1 MMSTPD
7 RSIRA
12 KWGRAQ
18 SSSLIP
24 PRACNSPLQICRDP
38 PPKKLGQS
46 SGLSCLQALN
56 MVEHCSLLPGTEAAK
71 R

>member
-12 KWGRAQ
+12 KWGPAQ
-18 SSSLIP
+18 QLAYSTSG
-24 PRACNSPLQICRDP
+24 LQFASEICRDP

-46 SGLSCLQALN
+46 SGLSCLQALK
-56 MVEHCSLLPGTEAAK
+56 MVEHCSLLPGAEAAK